1 MSDLVD
7 RDRPVRPAPTR
18 LSRVRCTHCHM
29 PAGAAHARCW
39 SCGLDP
45 TGPADTAGQPEAS
58 ARRSTNLPP
67 PWHAVLLVVAA
78 ATLVLVAL
86 LGTVMM
92 LSSEEDGRGP
102 RGIAARL
109 NGDAWVR
116 AGAGGATIEFPSRP
130 VRSTAP
136 PVPGRTGPV
145 EILVASAPGLRVEL
159 QAAPL
164 EGSLSPADLV
174 ETYGAATGQEV
185 RRSASVTVR
194 GAPGLDALLES
205 PEGIT
210 RVRAVV
216 TASTAYLLVVT
227 GPAAAFQRVATSLS
241 PAS

>member
-1 MSDLVD
+1 M
-7 RDRPVRPAPTR
+7 
-18 LSRVRCTHCHM
+18 
-29 PAGAAHARCW
+29 
-39 SCGLDP
+39 
-45 TGPADTAGQPEAS
+45 
-58 ARRSTNLPP
+58 PP

-92 LSSEEDGRGP
+92 LGSEEDGRGP

-109 NGDAWVR
+109 KGDAWVR

-136 PVPGRTGPV
+136 PAPGRTGPA
-145 EILVASAPGLRVEL
+145 EILVASGPGLRVEL
-159 QAAPL
+159 RAAPL
-164 EGSLSPADLV
+164 DGPLSPADLA
-174 ETYGAATGQEV
+174 EAYGAATGQEV
-185 RRSASVTVR
+185 RRSVPVTVR

-205 PEGIT
+205 ADGAT

-216 TASTAYLLVVT
+216 TASTAYVLAVT
-227 GPAAAFQRVATSLS
+227 GPAAAFQRVVTSLS